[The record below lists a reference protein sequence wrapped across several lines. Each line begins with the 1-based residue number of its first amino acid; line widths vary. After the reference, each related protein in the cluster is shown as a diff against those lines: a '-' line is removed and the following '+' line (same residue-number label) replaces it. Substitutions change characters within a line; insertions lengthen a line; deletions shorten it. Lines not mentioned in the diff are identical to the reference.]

1 MKDRISKIL
10 REEGM
15 TAAKFASEIGV
26 QASSI
31 SHIISGRNK
40 PSTDFLIKLLERF
53 RGINAEWLLTGK
65 GEMYKSSQSGESGIE
80 KPIVDSLF
88 SQNFAQNETNNDSL
102 EQNNE
107 KNSSSNDKYPQ
118 EIEEK
123 ALETPLNSEY
133 IPKNTQELPKSSNS
147 KDKTVEKIV
156 IFFTDNTFESYNPNN
171 QNSR

>member
-15 TAAKFASEIGV
+15 TAAKFADEIGV

-65 GEMYKSSQSGESGIE
+65 GEMYKSGNSTENRADSFNYRPENTLFDDLGEENKSILDE
-80 KPIVDSLF
+80 NNVNEADLEHS
-88 SQNFAQNETNNDSL
+88 STENFENLNNASNFKSEGTTNT
-102 EQNNE
+102 Q
-107 KNSSSNDKYPQ
+107 KSND
-118 EIEEK
+118 
-123 ALETPLNSEY
+123 
-133 IPKNTQELPKSSNS
+133 
-147 KDKTVEKIV
+147 DKTVEKIV
-156 IFFTDNTFESYNPNN
+156 IFFSDKTFESYTPPK
-171 QNSR
+171 